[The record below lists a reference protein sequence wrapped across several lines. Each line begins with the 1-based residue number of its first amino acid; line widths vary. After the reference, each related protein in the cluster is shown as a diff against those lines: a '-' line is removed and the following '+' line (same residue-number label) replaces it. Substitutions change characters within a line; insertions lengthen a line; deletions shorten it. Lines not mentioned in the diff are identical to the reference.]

1 MCFFCGASAA
11 FGSYREVLPKAGYLI
26 APSAVWI
33 SVATFLVY
41 TIWRIN
47 PRPDGELEPLL
58 PMK

>member
-1 MCFFCGASAA
+1 MFSVYNVVFQ
-11 FGSYREVLPKAGYLI
+11 YYNVVPTAGYLI

-47 PRPDGELEPLL
+47 PGPDGELEPLL
-58 PMK
+58 PRK